1 MPRKR
6 KARVVIRR
14 RKRLDIPKPKKITAL
29 ERELK
34 QVEEKIDARIGNIK
48 KEKALV
54 KVIMK
59 VMDDNPKV
67 GIRVLAAM
75 YDVFFRDLEPNY
87 AKRRA
92 KLMKIFNLRPNVN
105 DTEWVKGIKLAHKQ
119 SKSLSYKLFKN
130 ENNRANSARTE
141 TTASK

>member
-1 MPRKR
+1 MPKRKR

-34 QVEEKIDARIGNIK
+34 LIEDKIDSRIGNIK
-48 KEKALV
+48 KEKAMV
-54 KVIMK
+54 KAILRIV
-59 VMDDNPKV
+59 DDSPKV

-75 YDVFFRDLEPNY
+75 YDIFFRDIEPNY

-92 KLMKIFNLRPNVN
+92 KLIKLFNLRPNVN
-105 DTEWVKGIKLAHKQ
+105 DASWVQGLKIAHKQ
-119 SKSLSYKLFKN
+119 SKSVSYKLFKN
-130 ENNRANSARTE
+130 GTTKIKRTD
-141 TTASK
+141 AV

>member
-1 MPRKR
+1 MPKRKR

-34 QVEEKIDARIGNIK
+34 LVEEKIDSRIGNIK
-48 KEKALV
+48 KEKAMV
-54 KVIMK
+54 KAILRIV
-59 VMDDNPKV
+59 DNSPKV
-67 GIRVLAAM
+67 GIRVLSAM

-92 KLMKIFNLRPNVN
+92 KLIKLFNLRPNVN
-105 DTEWVKGIKLAHKQ
+105 DAYWVQGLKLAHKQ
-119 SKSLSYKLFKN
+119 SKSISYKLFKN
-130 ENNRANSARTE
+130 GTQRQNNNPIQ
-141 TTASK
+141 

>member
-1 MPRKR
+1 MPKRKR

-14 RKRLDIPKPKKITAL
+14 RKRLDIPKPKKVTAL

-34 QVEEKIDARIGNIK
+34 LVEEKIDSRIGNIK
-48 KEKALV
+48 KEKAMV
-54 KVIMK
+54 KAILRIV
-59 VMDDNPKV
+59 DNSPKV

-92 KLMKIFNLRPNVN
+92 KLIKLFNLRPNVN
-105 DTEWVKGIKLAHKQ
+105 DAYWVQGLKLAHKQ
-119 SKSLSYKLFKN
+119 SKSISYKLFKN
-130 ENNRANSARTE
+130 GTTKVERTD
-141 TTASK
+141 AV